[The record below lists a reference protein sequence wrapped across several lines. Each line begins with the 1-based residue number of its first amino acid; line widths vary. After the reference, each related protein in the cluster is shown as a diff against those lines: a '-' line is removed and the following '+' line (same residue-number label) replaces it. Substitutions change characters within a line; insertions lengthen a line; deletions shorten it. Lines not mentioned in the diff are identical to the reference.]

1 MNSSSII
8 KITGTGVAVR
18 GNDIDTDRIIP
29 ARFLTK
35 ITFEGLGAEVF
46 TDDRK
51 QLADKGE
58 VHPFDQ
64 EAHAK
69 SNILLVNKNFGC
81 GSSREHAPQAI
92 KRHGIDCIIGE
103 SYSEIFFGNNIAIG
117 VPCLKVSEADIALL
131 QDKCEQEPE
140 CSFSVDL
147 ESLEIKAGDLS
158 VKAEFPEGARQQF
171 IGGTWDVTAELLQN
185 DADITETAAN
195 LPYFNHW
202 K

>member
-1 MNSSSII
+1 MNSSSIT
-8 KITGTGVAVR
+8 KITGTGIAVR

-35 ITFEGLGAEVF
+35 ITFEGLGAEAF
-46 TDDRK
+46 ADDRK

-58 VHPFDQ
+58 IHPFDQ
-64 EAHAK
+64 EAHK
-69 SNILLVNKNFGC
+69 SSNILLVNKNFGC

-103 SYSEIFFGNNIAIG
+103 SYSEIFFGNNVSIG
-117 VPCLKVSEADIALL
+117 VPCLKVSESDIALL
-131 QDKCEQEPE
+131 QNKCESEPT
-140 CSFSVDL
+140 CDFSVDL
-147 ESLEIKAGDLS
+147 ETLEIKAGELS

-185 DADITETAAN
+185 DADITATAN
-195 LPYFNHW
+195 DLPYFNHW
-202 K
+202 Q